1 MLAIQPLRLYSGQK
15 SAQESHFLH
24 LLNNQQYTDNTQISH
39 NKTYRFIL

>member
-15 SAQESHFLH
+15 SAQESHFPH
-24 LLNNQQYTDNTQISH
+24 LPNNQHYTDIAQISH